1 MASGGFGGGMPHLF
15 PSIGP
20 AILISMAYIDLG
32 KWVAAVEGGVRF
44 GFELV
49 LPVLIFNCIAILS
62 QYLSAGIGM
71 VTRKNLAEICS
82 EEYTRLP
89 CILLGALAELSMII
103 SDITMVLGIA
113 HGFNLLFGM
122 DLFSCII
129 FAILGT
135 ILVQVLLQLL
145 GNVKAT
151 TFYARIAGFA
161 LLFYVLGVLISQPE
175 VPVITNEFFPRLT
188 GENAYSI
195 MALLGANVM
204 SHNFYIHSSIV
215 QQIGRQ
221 SNVSLGALLNDSFF
235 AILFIFTGIFLVNYV
250 LITSAAAVF
259 GNTDVVALNFQDVSL
274 IMEQI
279 FRNPIAPVAFLLVL
293 FFSCQITTLSRNIGS
308 HVILQ
313 HLFAVKPSVWVYH
326 IFLKAFIAIIA
337 LYCTKIGGAEGI
349 YQLLIVGQIIL
360 GMLVPSATIPLYRVA
375 SSRYIMGSFKM
386 SRSIEILALL
396 AFFGMISANII
407 FIAEILFGNG
417 SWTINLRESNG
428 LGTIILYI
436 FLLLGFTSIC
446 FTIYL
451 AVTPLKSA
459 SAIPDAQIFSRV
471 SQKDLPEFF
480 EDIDESYLEP
490 IKVDEDLE
498 SVTETTVENY
508 LESQSEKSTIELNPD
523 MSQRTIDSDPD
534 SQKLNFGTNIAVAVP
549 CPPKESEDYAS
560 TPAERTSNVRY
571 RDSTEPLHGE
581 DETAFEGLVSVN
593 PTPDRDLHTGKD
605 NLEGDAQELEEFVK
619 SSFPPLPSVS
629 PKLVNSAKVVSKDGG
644 NVSGSLSKLSG
655 LGRAGRRQFA
665 TILDEFWCN
674 LFDFHGKLTQDASS
688 KRLNILLGLDLKAAN
703 SSRKVDSVPAETSKF
718 LFPDANFF
726 PNSSDYS
733 SPKQMK
739 TQGSDLP
746 FGVRMG
752 PSSWSHSMQ
761 QADAHVQNSSSNL
774 FDPAERTYSSLHLPQ
789 NLNDRDYQPATIHG
803 YQIASYLK
811 GINMGRTNY
820 SMNSTNLPPATKFS
834 SSYVSP
840 FRDQVMYDHG
850 QKLSTSMETSSLQ
863 NPALSRINTLQ
874 VETPYFE
881 PPLMGTGEHV
891 VSPAYTKKYHSSPDI
906 SAIIA
911 LARNSYLNEGK
922 QNTPI
927 GPQPYFDTML
937 SEKSRYLNPVSRAGV
952 PLAFNER
959 SPSKVHKEIFPLQPS
974 LNPETKSLFSR
985 QPFEELFGMRG
996 KDSIG
1001 GDKESAGS
1009 SSTTAEEAFPYA
1021 ESEAKLLQSFRFC
1034 IMKLLKLDGS
1044 DWLFRQGGGADEEL
1058 IDEVALA
1065 ERCLHIASSEMSQP
1079 YADEFQ
1085 FLPSDWKPNTTKK
1098 SEESDLHCNLML
1110 PNCGDG
1116 CVWRAALVVSF
1127 GVWCI
1132 QRILELL
1139 LVESRPELWGKY
1151 TYVLNRLQGIIEPA
1165 FSKHRHSLRFCACL
1179 DILVKY
1185 PSDLN
1190 SSWKDRSQHAGERW
1204 SEKSLTG
1211 TSVVLDL
1218 IKDVETAVSG
1228 RKGRTGTAAGDV
1240 AFPKGK
1246 ENLASVLKRYKRR
1259 LSS

>member
-1 MASGGFGGGMPHLF
+1 MPHLF
-15 PSIGP
+15 PSLGP
-20 AILISMAYIDLG
+20 AILVSMSYIDLG
-32 KWVAAVEGGVRF
+32 KWVAAVEGGVHF

-62 QYLSAGIGM
+62 QHLSAGIGM

-89 CILLGALAELSMII
+89 CMLLGALAELSMIV

-129 FAILGT
+129 FAILST

-151 TFYARIAGFA
+151 TFYAGIAGFA
-161 LLFYVLGVLISQPE
+161 LLFYVLGILISQPE

-195 MALLGANVM
+195 MALLGANIM

-215 QQIGRQ
+215 QQRGGH
-221 SNVSLGALLNDSFF
+221 SNVSLGALFNDSFF

-250 LITSAAAVF
+250 LITSAAATF
-259 GNTDVVALNFQDVSL
+259 CNTDVVALNFQDVSL

-293 FFSCQITTLSRNIGS
+293 LVSCQITTVSRNIGS
-308 HVILQ
+308 QVILQ
-313 HLFAVKPSVWVYH
+313 HLFATKLSVWVYH

-337 LYCTKIGGAEGI
+337 LYSAKNGGAEGI

-360 GMLVPSATIPLYRVA
+360 GMLVPSATIPLFRVA

-407 FIAEILFGNG
+407 FIAEILFGNS
-417 SWTINLRESNG
+417 SWTVNLRESNG
-428 LGTIILYI
+428 LGTIILYT

-446 FTIYL
+446 FTIFL

-459 SAIPDAQIFSRV
+459 SAIPDAQIFTRI

-480 EDIDESYLEP
+480 EDIDESYVGP
-490 IKVDEDLE
+490 TKDDEDFE
-498 SVTETTVENY
+498 SVTETTVEIY
-508 LESQSEKSTIELNPD
+508 LESQSENTTIELNPEL
-523 MSQRTIDSDPD
+523 SHTTTDSDHD
-534 SQKLNFGTNIAVAVP
+534 SQKSNFGTNIVDDFP
-549 CPPKESEDYAS
+549 YPPKESEGYAS
-560 TPAERTSNVRY
+560 TPAERTSSVRY
-571 RDSTEPLHGE
+571 TDSTEPLHCE
-581 DETAFEGLVSVN
+581 DAFEGPVSVN

-605 NLEGDAQELEEFVK
+605 NVEGDAQEPEELVK
-619 SSFPPLPSVS
+619 SLFPSLPSES
-629 PKLVNSAKVVSKDGG
+629 PKPVNVAKVVSKDGG
-644 NVSGSLSKLSG
+644 NGSGSLSKLSG

-665 TILDEFWCN
+665 TILDEFWGN

-703 SSRKVDSVPAETSKF
+703 SSKKVDIVPAETSKF
-718 LFPDANFF
+718 LFPDVNVF
-726 PNSSDYS
+726 PNSSGYS

-739 TQGSDLP
+739 TQGADLP

-811 GINMGRTNY
+811 GNMGRTNY
-820 SMNSTNLPPATKFS
+820 SMDSTNLPPATKFS
-834 SSYVSP
+834 TSYVSP

-850 QKLSTSMETSSLQ
+850 QKMLSSMEIPSLQ
-863 NPALSRINTLQ
+863 NPAFSRVSTLQ
-874 VETPYFE
+874 VETPYFD

-891 VSPAYTKKYHSSPDI
+891 VSPSCTKKYHSSPDI

-927 GPQPYFDTML
+927 GPQPYFNRML
-937 SEKSRYLNPVSRAGV
+937 SEKSRYLNPASRAGV
-952 PLAFNER
+952 PLAFSEL
-959 SPSKVHKEIFPLQPS
+959 SSSKVHKEIFPLQPI

-996 KDSIG
+996 KDRIG
-1001 GDKESAGS
+1001 GDIESAGS

-1058 IDEVALA
+1058 IDEISVA
-1065 ERCLHIASSEMSQP
+1065 ERCEHIASREMSQP

-1085 FLPSDWKPNTTKK
+1085 LPSDGKPNSAKK
-1098 SEESDLHCNLML
+1098 SEESDLPCHLTL

-1165 FSKHRHSLRFCACL
+1165 FSKHRQSLRCCTCL
-1179 DILVKY
+1179 DIPVKY
-1185 PSDLN
+1185 PPDPN
-1190 SSWKDRSQHAGERW
+1190 SSWMDRSQRAAERW

-1211 TSVVLDL
+1211 SSMVLDL
-1218 IKDVETAVSG
+1218 IKDVEAAVSS